1 MIIKLKVSRKFNYQ
15 HNLVLFLLKDA
26 EETRNLRTKRHNVEI
41 MMGCKTGKIIE
52 ELFRSLL
59 QNYQKDL
66 EGSMRGSEF
75 NFDSTDLLYYHL
87 QKISLKRDSP
97 ERLKN

>member
-1 MIIKLKVSRKFNYQ
+1 MIIKLKVSKKFNYQ

-41 MMGCKTGKIIE
+41 MMGCKTGKILE
-52 ELFRSLL
+52 QLFRSLL

-66 EGSMRGSEF
+66 EESMRGSEF
-75 NFDSTDLLYYHL
+75 NCRFIIVSSS
-87 QKISLKRDSP
+87 KNKFKKRRIIHRFS
-97 ERLKN
+97 